1 MWPAVELS
9 DVVLRRT
16 TEARFPHSVRRLTYP
31 DAGHLI
37 TLPYL
42 PARISGI
49 HPLGGNFAYGGT
61 RSGTAAA
68 RAAAWREILAF
79 LTATLGAS

>member
-1 MWPAVELS
+1 MT

-16 TEARFPHSVRRLTYP
+16 SEARFPHSVRRLTFP

-42 PARISGI
+42 PALTSGV

-61 RSGTAAA
+61 RAGTAAA
-68 RAAAWREILAF
+68 RAAAWQQMLEFLSVALARR
-79 LTATLGAS
+79 G